1 MKPTENIND
10 TDTENWVSTLWKLF
24 LKLPTYTTTPN
35 RQHKSYSV
43 AQDSLKLVETCFNP
57 LVLGLHKLE
66 SQHPGYTELLKI
78 KFLQLCV
85 EISVH
90 GNKVWIKY

>member
-10 TDTENWVSTLWKLF
+10 TDTENWVSTLWKL
-24 LKLPTYTTTPN
+24 LKLPTYTTAPTHP
-35 RQHKSYSV
+35 HKSYSV
-43 AQDSLKLVETCFNP
+43 AQDSLKLVESSCFNP

-78 KFLQLCV
+78 LSFYSYV
-85 EISVH
+85 
-90 GNKVWIKY
+90 